1 MKSITA
7 VIAGA
12 MAIAVVVFAPV
23 PVSGQDEYVG
33 VESLETKRNDETP
46 YRNVIVQQQKLIKK
60 ILDIQE
66 QTLLLLK
73 NSDDSKKQKKA
84 QTLLGKISKVKK
96 EAKQTD
102 DEIEKVSKRPINVG
116 KGLQLEYTYTED
128 DYLAP

>member
-7 VIAGA
+7 IIAGA
-12 MAIAVVVFAPV
+12 LAIAVVMSA
-23 PVSGQDEYVG
+23 PVSGQDDYVG
-33 VESLETKRNDETP
+33 VESLDTKRNDETP
-46 YRNVIVQQQKLIKK
+46 YRNVILQQQKLIKK

-73 NSDDSKKQKKA
+73 NPDDSKKQKKA

-96 EAKQTD
+96 ETKQTD

>member
-7 VIAGA
+7 IIAGA
-12 MAIAVVVFAPV
+12 LAIAVVVSAPV
-23 PVSGQDEYVG
+23 FGQDEYVG

-73 NSDDSKKQKKA
+73 NSDDSKKQKEA
-84 QTLLGKISKVKK
+84 QTLLGKISEVKK
-96 EAKQTD
+96 ETKQTD
-102 DEIEKVSKRPINVG
+102 DEIEKVSKRPIKVG

>member
-1 MKSITA
+1 M
-7 VIAGA
+7 AGA
-12 MAIAVVVFAPV
+12 LAIAVVVSAPV
-23 PVSGQDEYVG
+23 FGQDEYVG

-73 NSDDSKKQKKA
+73 NSDDSKKQKEA
-84 QTLLGKISKVKK
+84 QTLLGKISEVKK
-96 EAKQTD
+96 ETKQTD
-102 DEIEKVSKRPINVG
+102 DEIEKVSKRPIKVG

>member
-12 MAIAVVVFAPV
+12 LAIAVVVSA

-46 YRNVIVQQQKLIKK
+46 YRNVILQQQKLIKK

-73 NSDDSKKQKKA
+73 NPDDSKKQKEA
-84 QTLLGKISKVKK
+84 QALLGKISKVKK
-96 EAKQTD
+96 ETKQTD
-102 DEIEKVSKRPINVG
+102 DEIEKVSKRPIDVG